1 MSKTETEEADSAVDD
16 ILNRM
21 RNPEEMEEQLQ
32 QLMFF
37 IKALVY
43 RIGRAQ
49 GKVVHIRNSDLQK
62 SAPCVLNVTED
73 PDSQGINMVLTE
85 PAQPASWP
93 EIVADAVNGES
104 RG

>member
-1 MSKTETEEADSAVDD
+1 MSKTDTEDVDEAVDD

-21 RNPEEMEEQLQ
+21 RNPEETEEQLQ

-43 RIGRAQ
+43 RIGRAE

-62 SAPCVLNVTED
+62 SAPCILNVTED
-73 PDSQGINMVLTE
+73 PDSRGINMVLTE

-93 EIVADAVNGES
+93 EIVANAVGEKS